1 MMDMTT
7 NTPPNPPRKYPIMV
21 SVGRPGVE
29 TLNSLLLCMISPDKF
44 CCNVIYTISYDSTK
58 RIHDDV
64 IDIEHTQFGYVL
76 HRLYDKCKSQ
86 RVQQSLYKCR
96 VLISRPS
103 EQHTKRYK
111 CDYIAIEIQ
120 KYTHWRHLIPVCD
133 KPLYFLQRVKIVSA
147 FIISPSAKHI
157 AENKKV
163 NDTDYIKHKQQKSLK
178 AQKKVFKSNERDF
191 KKLFKNFEKSV
202 DKRK

>member
-1 MMDMTT
+1 M
-7 NTPPNPPRKYPIMV
+7 
-21 SVGRPGVE
+21 E
-29 TLNSLLLCMISPDKF
+29 TDAYDAAQSIFRGTFDLADIVFLIILLFLLLCSALASASEVAYF
-44 CCNVIYTISYDSTK
+44 
-58 RIHDDV
+58 
-64 IDIEHTQFGYVL
+64 
-76 HRLYDKCKSQ
+76 
-86 RVQQSLYKCR
+86 SL
-96 VLISRPS
+96 S

-163 NDTDYIKHKQQKSLK
+163 NDTDYIKHKQHRAHSPEFFSIYLLQNITPVRTGLQLYASP
-178 AQKKVFKSNERDF
+178 
-191 KKLFKNFEKSV
+191 LFCQEACLHTLPLTSSEV
-202 DKRK
+202 H